1 MASPAAFPATRGVD
15 CILGLYVSHKLVLH
29 VTGAT
34 RLLSRYPPRRVAD
47 ALVVAVPDVP
57 LRQQV
62 VAPSRSVDTVL
73 VEAGLRLGLRK
84 DHYLHREQWHSYA
97 LSRRRTG
104 HLNLRLQ
111 RRTQASPHSKG
122 RPPNRL
128 AANNSKPGG
137 PPSSAPPQGSGRSTC
152 LSLSLSLSHSLSLSL
167 SPTVPLVLAEY
178 LHFTAGSPQVQQ
190 SQRFVCGR
198 QLSFFRQG
206 CDAGEFPPLHRALC
220 APPTVAEGKRC
231 YAPRGFWAPVS
242 KKGWPPSATALSN
255 WNEKQSDCQC
265 NLCSQ

>member
-137 PPSSAPPQGSGRSTC
+137 PPSSAPRREAAGRLVSPS
-152 LSLSLSLSHSLSLSL
+152 LSLSRTPSLSLSHS
-167 SPTVPLVLAEY
+167 
-178 LHFTAGSPQVQQ
+178 
-190 SQRFVCGR
+190 
-198 QLSFFRQG
+198 
-206 CDAGEFPPLHRALC
+206 PPR
-220 APPTVAEGKRC
+220 
-231 YAPRGFWAPVS
+231 PR
-242 KKGWPPSATALSN
+242 
-255 WNEKQSDCQC
+255 
-265 NLCSQ
+265 

>member
-1 MASPAAFPATRGVD
+1 MAQLRLVKEENGPLKPAASAKDSSLPPLEGTSTQQACCEQQQTRRAALECPPAGKRQVD
-15 CILGLYVSHKLVLH
+15 
-29 VTGAT
+29 
-34 RLLSRYPPRRVAD
+34 LSLP
-47 ALVVAVPDVP
+47 
-57 LRQQV
+57 
-62 VAPSRSVDTVL
+62 
-73 VEAGLRLGLRK
+73 
-84 DHYLHREQWHSYA
+84 
-97 LSRRRTG
+97 
-104 HLNLRLQ
+104 
-111 RRTQASPHSKG
+111 
-122 RPPNRL
+122 
-128 AANNSKPGG
+128 
-137 PPSSAPPQGSGRSTC
+137 
-152 LSLSLSLSHSLSLSL
+152 LSLSLALPLSL